1 MAVLDPQD
9 DPLEAV
15 GTAFRLARR
24 RYSLSQRELA
34 DALGWDRAM
43 VARWERGKGP
53 AALGRVDGV
62 LRGMGFRLRVVPI
75 DPEDWPEAQDLA
87 DHVLDRGMRRL
98 PAHHLH
104 VVVRVESPQSWD
116 RHRGKVNP
124 YGAHWSAVGR
134 LPPRGDS
141 PTTPRPLPGWYWTQ

>member
-1 MAVLDPQD
+1 MSNLDDQD

-15 GTAFRLARR
+15 ATAFRLARR

-34 DALGWDRAM
+34 DLLGWDRA
-43 VARWERGKGP
+43 VVGRWEAGNGP
-53 AALGRVDGV
+53 KALGRVDGI

-75 DPEDWPEAQDLA
+75 DPTDWPEADEVVE
-87 DHVLDRGMRRL
+87 HVLDRGRRRL

-104 VVVRVESPQSWD
+104 VVERYDSPQTWD

-124 YGAHWSAVGR
+124 YGPHWAAVGR

-141 PTTPRPLPGWYWTQ
+141 PDPLPHFPGRYWTL